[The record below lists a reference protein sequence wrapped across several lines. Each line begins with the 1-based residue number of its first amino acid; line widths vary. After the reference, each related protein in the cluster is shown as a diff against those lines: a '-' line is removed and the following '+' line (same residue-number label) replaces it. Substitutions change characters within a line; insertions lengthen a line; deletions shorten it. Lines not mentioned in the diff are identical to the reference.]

1 VINPRMLRAF
11 WKFYRML
18 PVLRVD
24 VSRLAQEEGFGLQV
38 YGKNAVSR
46 RARAERVK

>member
-1 VINPRMLRAF
+1 MINPRMLRAF

-24 VSRLAQEEGFGLQV
+24 VSRLAQEEGFALQV
-38 YGKNAVSR
+38 YGKTPYPGAPER
-46 RARAERVK
+46 RG